1 MDVQAQP
8 QPLPMAKTQDV
19 SKAHQQTLSLPLSQ
33 TMTMA
38 SKAILFTKED
48 CPPCIKTKEFINSTI
63 DEYLAAEYLVVMK
76 KENHSALVVSY
87 DLYKFPILLLVNE
100 QGEETNRIV
109 GGQSIREQIQYI
121 LEGLREA
128 SS

>member
-1 MDVQAQP
+1 
-8 QPLPMAKTQDV
+8 
-19 SKAHQQTLSLPLSQ
+19 
-33 TMTMA
+33 MA

-63 DEYLAAEYLVVMK
+63 DEYLAAEHLVVMK
-76 KENHSALVVSY
+76 KENHSALVTAY
-87 DLYKFPILLLVNE
+87 DLNKFPILLLVNRH
-100 QGEETNRIV
+100 GEETSRII

-121 LEGLREA
+121 LEGIREA

>member
-1 MDVQAQP
+1 
-8 QPLPMAKTQDV
+8 
-19 SKAHQQTLSLPLSQ
+19 
-33 TMTMA
+33 MA

-63 DEYLAAEYLVVMK
+63 DEYLAAEHLVVMK
-76 KENHSALVVSY
+76 KENHSALVVAY
-87 DLYKFPILLLVNE
+87 GLEKFPTLLLVNS
-100 QGEETNRIV
+100 QGEEINRVI
-109 GGQSIREQIQYI
+109 GGQTIRSQIEYI

>member
-1 MDVQAQP
+1 
-8 QPLPMAKTQDV
+8 
-19 SKAHQQTLSLPLSQ
+19 
-33 TMTMA
+33 MA

-76 KENHSALVVSY
+76 KENHSALVAAY
-87 DLYKFPILLLVNE
+87 ELEKFPTLLIVNG

-109 GGQSIREQIQYI
+109 GGQYIREQLQYI

-128 SS
+128 NS